1 MEGHLILEED
11 DSLGITSNDS
21 FQDGDKVRISDNG
34 DVWDGKTGTVESS
47 SEDEVIVLVDFGNG
61 KIVRQGFDYS
71 RLSENR

>member
-11 DSLGITSNDS
+11 GSLGITSNDS

>member
-47 SEDEVIVLVDFGNG
+47 SGDEVIVLVDFGNG

>member
-1 MEGHLILEED
+1 MEGHLLLEED